1 MSHPD
6 QPDTSDSKSDQ
17 DQPSFDDTIER
28 ANRAIDELRAEIARS
43 QVVGQSIADLT
54 RELGQAIEEE
64 NDDSRVQKK
73 GA

>member
-73 GA
+73 GT